1 MEKKNK
7 EENLFNKT
15 LREIGEKKTRLE
27 QGKFNTIAYP
37 FPSLNKYFPGLC
49 PETQQVLTTGSGI
62 GKTWITLEMYVDNAY
77 KFYMENKDKGVDVK
91 VFHFA
96 LEDSAN
102 LVQKKLICK
111 QFYTQF
117 KERISIFQLNSY
129 FEDKKISDKLYE
141 KIKELESYFKEF
153 WEKIEI
159 IDNITNPTGIYKH
172 VRDWMDKNGKHIDES
187 GNTISANKVTTYWKD
202 HPGEKTFYIPNN
214 PDLIVL
220 VAIDNM
226 QNVTEEEG
234 LSKWQSLDRFCRK
247 YMRGK
252 LCNYYKTCNLI
263 IAQQNAEKEKTL
275 FNNSGQAIED
285 KFMPS
290 LDAISEYKNITHTA
304 HIVYAL
310 FSPYKYKIEE
320 FYDGKCLYP
329 IDELG
334 DHYRYLT
341 VLKSNYVESNLGQS
355 LFFDGSIGMFK
366 EMPHIEDTEAMAP
379 IWKHIEEK
387 RAEDN
392 GFRKLSTL

>member
-1 MEKKNK
+1 MAKKK
-7 EENLFNKT
+7 KENLFQKT
-15 LREIGEKKTRLE
+15 LRDIIEKKKRLE
-27 QGKFNTIAYP
+27 EGKFNTIAYP

-49 PETQQVLTTGSGI
+49 PETQQVLTTGSGV

-77 KFYMENKDKGVDVK
+77 KFFEKNKNKGVDVK

-96 LEDSAN
+96 LEDSAT

-111 QFYTQF
+111 QFYTQY
-117 KERISIFQLNSY
+117 KERISIFQLDSY
-129 FEDKKISDKLYE
+129 FENKKISDDLLE
-141 KIKELESYFKEF
+141 KIKKLENYFEEF

-172 VRDWMDKNGKHIDES
+172 VKNWLDANGKHIDED
-187 GNTISANKVTTYWKD
+187 GEEIPLKKLETYWED
-202 HPGEKTFYIPNN
+202 HPGKKTLYVPNN
-214 PDLIVL
+214 PDLVVL

-226 QNVTEEEG
+226 QNVTEESS

-263 IAQQNAEKEKTL
+263 IAQQSAEKEKAV
-275 FNNSGQAIED
+275 FNNSGQAVED

-290 LDAISEYKNITHTA
+290 LDGISEYKNITHTA
-304 HIVYAL
+304 HIVYGL
-310 FSPYKYKIEE
+310 FSPYRYKIEE
-320 FYDGKCLYP
+320 FYDGKAVYP

-334 DHYRYLT
+334 DHYRCLT
-341 VLKSNYVESNLGQS
+341 VLKSNYVESNLNQS
-355 LFFDGSIGMFK
+355 LFFDGSIGLFK
-366 EMPHIEDTEAMAP
+366 EMPNIEDPGAMAP

-387 RAEDN
+387 RAEDM
-392 GFRKLSTL
+392 GFKKLK